1 MRLVYVALFML
12 MTAMLT
18 GCAQFNA
25 LGVEPD
31 ENALACI
38 KGSTLPFPGIGGSGV
53 MIDAGNTDTTNYTAE
68 DWKAL
73 AEICD

>member
-1 MRLVYVALFML
+1 MKLAYVALFML

-18 GCAQFNA
+18 GCAQVNA

-38 KGSTLPFPGIGGSGV
+38 KGSTGPLGIGGSGI
-53 MIDAGNTDTTNYTAE
+53 MIDAGNTDTTNYTPE

>member
-1 MRLVYVALFML
+1 MRIIAVLSLLLLAS
-12 MTAMLT
+12 
-18 GCAQFNA
+18 CAQVSS
-25 LGVEPD
+25 LGVAPD

-38 KGSTLPFPGIGGSGV
+38 KGTTGPLGLGASGI